1 MVKYVPPWDVEN
13 QVKSNRGPNS
23 RWKWWL
29 CAVLLTTSFLHQ
41 GYTMSMQRQ
50 SNVQHLERQRDQ
62 LCGVVDQGVLN
73 NAVSMLYYSVAPD
86 NRPQECTR
94 ILNEL
99 SALLVPNPLQVF
111 IRMWTDAV
119 GGTLAFI
126 SPYRGCC
133 ISRGE
138 AFQLVCA
145 DWGGVGECFGW
156 CDVVWDEN

>member
-1 MVKYVPPWDVEN
+1 
-13 QVKSNRGPNS
+13 
-23 RWKWWL
+23 
-29 CAVLLTTSFLHQ
+29 
-41 GYTMSMQRQ
+41 MSMQRQ

-119 GGTLAFI
+119 GGTLVHLSVHTGDAVYHVVKHFNWFVLI
-126 SPYRGCC
+126 GV
-133 ISRGE
+133 G
-138 AFQLVCA
+138 LVSVL
-145 DWGGVGECFGW
+145 GGVMW
-156 CDVVWDEN
+156 CGMRTSKHKEVENVDKQV